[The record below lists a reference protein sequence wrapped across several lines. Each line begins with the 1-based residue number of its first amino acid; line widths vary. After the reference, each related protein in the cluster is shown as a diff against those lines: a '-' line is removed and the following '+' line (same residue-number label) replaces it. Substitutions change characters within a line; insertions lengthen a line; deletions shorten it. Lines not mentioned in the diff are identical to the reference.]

1 MPKFQDLLTAF
12 RKLGNRSQQFVI
24 GFTTPNQT
32 TGGWLMSGC
41 RHIGQSIPG
50 NFLRN
55 ASLLRLSKPS
65 SRIHQVMNHKPADP

>member
-32 TGGWLMSGC
+32 AGGCLMSGR
-41 RHIGQSIPG
+41 RHIGQSIPR
-50 NFLRN
+50 NFLRH

-65 SRIHQVMNHKPADP
+65 PRIHQIVNHKPTDP